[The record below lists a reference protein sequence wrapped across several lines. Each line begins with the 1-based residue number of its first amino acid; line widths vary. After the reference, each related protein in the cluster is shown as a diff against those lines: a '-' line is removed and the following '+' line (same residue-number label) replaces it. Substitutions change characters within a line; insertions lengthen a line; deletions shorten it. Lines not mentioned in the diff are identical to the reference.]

1 MSLQGGKG
9 KAMKGNL
16 LFAVCCALAG
26 TSACVSVAAPAQAPL
41 SKMIYARVPMQR
53 IEPLQY
59 PQFKLIEAELRNTVR
74 RHGDRSVPN
83 GFCAV
88 GYQLASGTVE
98 TVLIWD
104 NAQWLIRWWGG
115 DALATSEERYA
126 VSVSFSPVTD
136 LRTDLVEDNR
146 YPLGTRAIVRADA
159 EALIADCRAHGH
171 QYTVPPLPPKD
182 EDDEY

>member
-1 MSLQGGKG
+1 MKRSLLL
-9 KAMKGNL
+9 AM
-16 LFAVCCALAG
+16 CCVLAG
-26 TSACVSVAAPAQAPL
+26 AGATAHAAIAAQVPL
-41 SKMIYARVPMQR
+41 SKLIYARVPVQR
-53 IEPLQY
+53 IEPLDY

-74 RHGDRSVPN
+74 RFGDRRVPN
-83 GFCAV
+83 HFCAV
-88 GYQLASGTVE
+88 GYQLDGGTVE

-126 VSVSFSPVTD
+126 VSASFSPVTD

-159 EALIADCRAHGH
+159 EALIADCQAHGR
-171 QYTVPPLPPKD
+171 QYTVPPLAPKG

>member
-1 MSLQGGKG
+1 
-9 KAMKGNL
+9 MKVRL
-16 LFAVCCALAG
+16 LFAVCCALVGA
-26 TSACVSVAAPAQAPL
+26 SATVSVAAPAPL
-41 SKMIYARVPMQR
+41 SRMIYAKVPVQR
-53 IEPLQY
+53 IEPLEY

-83 GFCAV
+83 RFCAV
-88 GYQLASGTVE
+88 GYLLDRGTLE

-126 VSVSFSPVTD
+126 VSASFSPVTD

-171 QYTVPPLPPKD
+171 QYTVPPLPPKG

>member
-1 MSLQGGKG
+1 
-9 KAMKGNL
+9 MKSRL
-16 LFAVCCALAG
+16 LSALCCVLAG
-26 TSACVSVAAPAQAPL
+26 MAASVSVAAQAPL
-41 SKMIYARVPMQR
+41 SKLIYAQAPVQR
-53 IEPLQY
+53 IEPLEY

-83 GFCAV
+83 RFCAV
-88 GYQLASGTVE
+88 GYLLDRGTVE

-104 NAQWLIRWWGG
+104 NAHWLIRWWGG

-126 VSVSFSPVTD
+126 VSASFSPVTD

-159 EALIADCRAHGH
+159 EAVIADCQAYGR
-171 QYTVPPLPPKD
+171 QYTVPPLAPKG

>member
-1 MSLQGGKG
+1 
-9 KAMKGNL
+9 MKGSL
-16 LFAVCCALAG
+16 LFAVCYALAAA
-26 TSACVSVAAPAQAPL
+26 SAPASAAPSAQAPL
-41 SKMIYARVPMQR
+41 AKMIYARVPAQR
-53 IEPLQY
+53 IDPLEY

-74 RHGDRSVPN
+74 RHGDRRVPN
-83 GFCAV
+83 HFCAV
-88 GYQLASGTVE
+88 GYQLDGGTVE

-126 VSVSFSPVTD
+126 VSASFSPVTD

-159 EALIADCRAHGH
+159 EALIADCQTHGR
-171 QYTVPPLPPKD
+171 QYTVPPLAPKG

>member
-1 MSLQGGKG
+1 
-9 KAMKGNL
+9 MKRSL
-16 LFAVCCALAG
+16 LFGMCCALTVA
-26 TSACVSVAAPAQAPL
+26 SAAVWAAPPAPAPL
-41 SKMIYARVPMQR
+41 SKLIYAQVPLQR

-83 GFCAV
+83 SFCAV
-88 GYQLASGTVE
+88 GYQLAGGTVE

-126 VSVSFSPVTD
+126 VSASFSPVTD

-159 EALIADCRAHGH
+159 EALIADCQAHGR
-171 QYTVPPLPPKD
+171 QYTVPPLAPKG